1 MSDRIPPT
9 HHAQDSIQG
18 EGDVGYRGVTEVDGW
33 SEGLEVKHSL
43 QRLIGWSAMSLL
55 TGQFTQTH

>member
-9 HHAQDSIQG
+9 HHTQDSIQG

-43 QRLIGWSAMSLL
+43 QRLISGSTVSLL